1 MHAITNSKSEPGT
14 RLQRV
19 HGVTAADGW
28 KRRCILPRL
37 LVAIAIA
44 RARRLSKRRMGT
56 RGHQRA
62 KKKQKKNDDD
72 EIRTHAILLGFNP

>member
-1 MHAITNSKSEPGT
+1 M
-14 RLQRV
+14 QRV
-19 HGVTAADGW
+19 RVVTAADGW
-28 KRRCILPRL
+28 KGRAFFLARL

-56 RGHQRA
+56 RGTSEP
-62 KKKQKKNDDD
+62 KKSKKKNDDD